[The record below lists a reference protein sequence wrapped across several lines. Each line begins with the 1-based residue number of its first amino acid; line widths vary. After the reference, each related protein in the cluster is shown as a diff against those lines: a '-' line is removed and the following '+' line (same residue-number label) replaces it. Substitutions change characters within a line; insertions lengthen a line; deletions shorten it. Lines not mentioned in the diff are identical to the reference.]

1 MAISLQREDGSQ
13 RAAGPFARAAGE
25 GPLVRTLAR
34 LAVRLVLTAE
44 RAVLAQLKPVRVV
57 APVLARDVVAVL
69 AFLAGQ
75 RDLGPDVG
83 RSHGAPF
90 SRAIGG
96 SSRPVPRSGN
106 ASRGSVAEAGL
117 EPATQRL

>member
-1 MAISLQREDGSQ
+1 MAISLQRENGSQ
-13 RAAGPFARAAGE
+13 RTRPAPGAGGARRPAGRE
-25 GPLVRTLAR
+25 LAR

-57 APVLARDVVAVL
+57 APVLARDVVPVL

-96 SSRPVPRSGN
+96 SSRAVPRSGN

>member
-1 MAISLQREDGSQ
+1 MAISLQRE
-13 RAAGPFARAAGE
+13 AAVSEQPGPGPRRRTEPAGQA
-25 GPLVRTLAR
+25 LAR
-34 LAVRLVLTAE
+34 LAVRLVLPAE

-75 RDLGPDVG
+75 RDLGPDVS
-83 RSHGAPF
+83 RSHEARL
-90 SRAIGG
+90 SL
-96 SSRPVPRSGN
+96 VRSVE
-106 ASRGSVAEAGL
+106 AARQSRGAGMLDGVSVAEAGL